1 MEYKAYSCAQVQ
13 RNHSDT
19 FAQLDG
25 VKNIIL
31 VWHSN
36 QKPSENVTNIR
47 IKYILKRLSQMCS
60 RLPYSSGLSTS
71 LPCCSPQCCLPIT
84 SGEEKTKLQDYK
96 LIKQFLSHFRLV
108 HSGATTFE
116 SNRRIHSYNLGWRQN
131 WREVM
136 GYNWRMALVWPGA
149 KSKLPH
155 NGVEWDTQNT
165 WRLEAPKNR

>member
-1 MEYKAYSCAQVQ
+1 MELRILFLCGIVTKSLLKVPQQFELNRFWRDWEDCFPGCHILLVCPRRCLAAYLSA
-13 RNHSDT
+13 
-19 FAQLDG
+19 A
-25 VKNIIL
+25 
-31 VWHSN
+31 
-36 QKPSENVTNIR
+36 
-47 IKYILKRLSQMCS
+47 RLSRQVKRKS
-60 RLPYSSGLSTS
+60 HWTVLKFKRVV
-71 LPCCSPQCCLPIT
+71 
-84 SGEEKTKLQDYK
+84 
-96 LIKQFLSHFRLV
+96 SHFRLV

-165 WRLEAPKNR
+165 WRLEAPKNRWD